1 ALITSSILFGLLH
14 MANTFGGLTI
24 ENAASQSMLATV
36 VGLLYGLIYI
46 FTKKIW
52 MLVLLHMNVDFALFS
67 SVINQSYL
75 QVVPALIV
83 EIILIFTVLK
93 IIMCILKSI
102 KTKNNKFL

>member
-1 ALITSSILFGLLH
+1 
-14 MANTFGGLTI
+14 
-24 ENAASQSMLATV
+24 SQSMLATV